1 MCVSILTAERV
12 REVRMVEQIEEF
24 CPELRSQPFPELP
37 VLGDREVYIA
47 ESGIAEDVA
56 SHRAESAERR
66 WNQEGLPIG
75 VTTEAGERA
84 RRWASV
90 ISAVDS

>member
-56 SHRAESAERR
+56 AHRAESAE
-66 WNQEGLPIG
+66 G
-75 VTTEAGERA
+75 
-84 RRWASV
+84 WA
-90 ISAVDS
+90 